1 MPAVGRCFINGSMAL
16 IFQKTSEIRTSVEA
30 LFRFHQ
36 DPANLERINPPGVRV
51 AKLRLPKHWKA
62 GARLGVTVKILGMIS
77 QEWEVSLE
85 TVSPPCRL
93 VDVAIRGPYP
103 KWRHIHEFREVG
115 PRLSSLTDRVEYLPP
130 WGRFGLLLDRWVF
143 RPQLALMFAWR
154 HRQTR
159 RLLEQALKPKKT

>member
-1 MPAVGRCFINGSMAL
+1 MAL

-36 DPANLERINPPGVRV
+36 DPANLHRINPPGVRV
-51 AKLRLPKHWKA
+51 ASLRLPKHWKA
-62 GARLGVTVKILGMIS
+62 GARLGVTVKILGIVS

-103 KWRHIHEFREVG
+103 QWRHIHEFREVG

-130 WGRFGLLLDRWVF
+130 WGRLGLLLDRWIF
-143 RPQLALMFAWR
+143 RPQLAVMFAWR

-159 RLLEQALKPKKT
+159 RLLEQALAPKKNQP

>member
-1 MPAVGRCFINGSMAL
+1 MAL

-62 GARLGVTVKILGMIS
+62 GARLGVTVEILGMIS

-130 WGRFGLLLDRWVF
+130 VGTIRAVARPLGFPAPIGTDVCLAAPANTSSFGTGSQAKKNLREG
-143 RPQLALMFAWR
+143 LAG
-154 HRQTR
+154 QD
-159 RLLEQALKPKKT
+159 